1 MEKQVQLFYAAG
13 TSIPKEPGTGA
24 VRARMASGLRRK
36 GVCCKLENR
45 GACDMSNPF
54 RAGTDLGRGGDEGQ
68 ASVTQK
74 WSSSVKKT
82 PVITFMGFPGGH

>member
-13 TSIPKEPGTGA
+13 TSTPKEPGTGA

-45 GACDMSNPF
+45 GA
-54 RAGTDLGRGGDEGQ
+54 GTDLGRGGDEGQ

-82 PVITFMGFPGGH
+82 PVVTFMGFPGGH